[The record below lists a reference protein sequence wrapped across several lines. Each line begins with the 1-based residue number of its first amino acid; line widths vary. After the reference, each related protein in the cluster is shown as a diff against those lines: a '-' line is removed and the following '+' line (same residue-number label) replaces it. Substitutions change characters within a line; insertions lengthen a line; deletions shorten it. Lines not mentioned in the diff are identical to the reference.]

1 MHRLFLVLA
10 LVCAARAD
18 IVVFEN
24 GDRLSGKVLTMSE
37 SELKLKNEIQG
48 TVTLPREKIA
58 SIHFKEAVTGP
69 AVGALPNAGSV
80 LKQLEGGNETD
91 RAIEQVQND
100 LLAGASP
107 EAQQM
112 YREMVRDLMSGKLQ
126 LGDIRAQAQ
135 TTLNELRSLEKEL
148 GDDGTSELL
157 GSYAAILE
165 NFLKATPP
173 AAESAPKSQAPAAQP
188 EAAE

>member
-1 MHRLFLVLA
+1 MHKILLA
-10 LVCAARAD
+10 LLVAVCGARAD
-18 IVVFEN
+18 VVVFEN

-37 SELKLKNEIQG
+37 TELKLKNDIQG

-58 SIHFKEAVTGP
+58 SIHFKEATAGP
-69 AVGALPNAGSV
+69 AVGTLPNAGNV
-80 LKQLEGGNETD
+80 LKQLEGGDETS

-112 YREMVRDLMSGKLQ
+112 YRDMVRDLMSGKLQ
-126 LGDIRAQAQ
+126 LGDIRAQAES
-135 TTLNELRSLEKEL
+135 TLNELRSLEKEL
-148 GDDGTSELL
+148 GDDTTSELL
-157 GSYAAILE
+157 DGYASILE

-173 AAESAPKSQAPAAQP
+173 ASGAAPKSETAPQP
-188 EAAE
+188 KAVE